1 MDKSEKGP
9 PAEKEAHA
17 TSKPVR
23 AKPRRR
29 SAGTARER
37 ATADTKTTN
46 SKGARNKSAS
56 RKSPPR
62 LSDLPPLEL
71 PDELNTSRKTS
82 AKKPE
87 DTAQELKGPPP
98 IPGKSATAE
107 STPPRLPPTTPGDSK
122 PPKFSTSST
131 PVMASDESSPADKA
145 QSADAVDEKATPLG
159 AGKPPPRPQTASI
172 KRPPPPS
179 TKPRAP
185 KQASV
190 SSPPASG
197 PDRQSAPATLPPP
210 AASSPQSLNLSQPQ
224 NPAMKP
230 PLPMRGNAA
239 IAAKPAFEEPEV
251 EPVAPV
257 KPVAPPVDTTARP
270 PAEPRRAAR
279 RRPAGPPRDRIAAND
294 DAPSIGGLIYA
305 LNQRPSKTPFVY
317 AAAGSGFW
325 FVLALAFAFAF
336 MPTGPGSG
344 ITGVIANPWFPTL
357 IATVL
362 GPMALFGFLALL
374 AWRAEELHMRST
386 AMTEVAVRLAEPDR
400 MAEQSIASLGQAVRR
415 QVSFMNDA
423 VSRALGRAGELEALV
438 HNEVSALEH
447 SYEENERKIRGLIH
461 ELSNERHSLV
471 NTGGQFEHSLQR
483 MSVEIPTLMAQLSE
497 QQLKLTTIIDGAG
510 QNLSQ
515 LENALATQTGRF
527 ETSFGENTNRL
538 ETVLTDYTE
547 VLGTTLG
554 SRTENMQQMLSGY
567 TEALGTALD
576 SRADGIQQVL
586 GGYTEALGNALESR
600 SNQLQTMLEDKR
612 DAIET
617 NVNALRTTVETNVDQ
632 LQGSVEKYVGNLQQS
647 VDEKA
652 EALQQSVEKST
663 GRISDSL
670 TDSTQTLQTVFEE
683 YALALDTTL
692 ANRAEAL
699 DSQLVERT
707 KALDDAFSERLRLFD
722 ESVLR
727 STMAIDSAVGENTKS
742 LTNAMEVHARELS
755 ESIAN
760 QAAELDDTLMTGI
773 NSVRSTSE
781 NISRQSIKAIE
792 GLASQSD
799 LLRNVSENLLT
810 QINSVTNR
818 FENQGQAIMRS
829 ANALETTNS
838 KIERSLAGRT
848 EELNNTLERMSGK
861 AAELSEVVEGYSS
874 SLEGSLSGAQQRARM
889 IADEISKE
897 TEARSR
903 SALDD
908 LQRVKLEAS
917 RETDRAL
924 DELRLEFTNV
934 SQEVTHRLGALTNQ
948 FSTATGAVR
957 EQAAAAAR
965 DLEQEQA
972 RLKQQLDRLPSATEE
987 TARQMRHALNDQLR
1001 ALDQL
1006 STMAQRGGMPD
1017 VSQPAP
1023 PRMRLPAPEAQSNTS
1038 PSTSSNGLS
1047 SLTSSLQREMSHRN
1061 APPTNRPGPFK
1072 EPGQATAHFAP
1083 NKNIQSE
1090 QPQQAAPQLRQPRS
1104 APSPKQAQPDNWSLG
1119 DLLARA
1125 SVTGEDDGG
1134 PGPSRAPSSRAA
1146 LQPPDNAIAAPE
1158 PSPPRPNVQPEQA
1171 TAAPG
1176 LDVGALSR
1184 ALDPATA
1191 STIWSRFQAGQRG
1204 FMVRS
1209 IYAPESRN
1217 LFDGIARRYRSD
1229 ENFKALVDRFLTEYE
1244 NELAEAD
1251 QRDNSGNVSQQLVQS
1266 ETGRVYLVLA
1276 HASGRLA

>member
-1 MDKSEKGP
+1 MDKKEQGL
-9 PAEKEAHA
+9 PAEKEAKA
-17 TSKPVR
+17 AS
-23 AKPRRR
+23 AKP
-29 SAGTARER
+29 ARTKR
-37 ATADTKTTN
+37 GRKSATATR
-46 SKGARNKSAS
+46 ARAPADAKSSNK
-56 RKSPPR
+56 KVPPR

-71 PDELNTSRKTS
+71 PDQLATTPKGS
-82 AKKPE
+82 AAKATEKPK
-87 DTAQELKGPPP
+87 APPP
-98 IPGKSATAE
+98 LPEKNAAAASRPPKLPSTATAE
-107 STPPRLPPTTPGDSK
+107 SK
-122 PPKFSTSST
+122 PPKFTSS
-131 PVMASDESSPADKA
+131 SSPNQPRDLSPA
-145 QSADAVDEKATPLG
+145 SADDKPADTAATGSTPLAKGKPALRPAENIKRPKPPTAQPRAPSKPSNPPPPPADTPRPTATAAPKPPAAPPPPTIQPSLPVRGNAAVAAKPAYDEPISVAVAPAKATPLPDDVES
-159 AGKPPPRPQTASI
+159 KPP
-172 KRPPPPS
+172 
-179 TKPRAP
+179 
-185 KQASV
+185 
-190 SSPPASG
+190 
-197 PDRQSAPATLPPP
+197 
-210 AASSPQSLNLSQPQ
+210 
-224 NPAMKP
+224 
-230 PLPMRGNAA
+230 
-239 IAAKPAFEEPEV
+239 
-251 EPVAPV
+251 
-257 KPVAPPVDTTARP
+257 
-270 PAEPRRAAR
+270 EPRRAAR

-305 LNQRPSKTPFVY
+305 LNQRPSKKPFVY

-325 FVLALAFAFAF
+325 VVLALAFAFAF
-336 MPTGPGSG
+336 MPSNGGG
-344 ITGVIANPWFPTL
+344 VTGVIANPWFPTL
-357 IATVL
+357 IATIL
-362 GPMALFGFLALL
+362 GPIALFGFLALL
-374 AWRAEELHMRST
+374 AWRTEELHMRST

-497 QQLKLTTIIDGAG
+497 QQLKLTNIIEGAG
-510 QNLSQ
+510 HNLSQ

-527 ETSFGENTNRL
+527 ESSLGDNTTRL

-547 VLGTTLG
+547 VLGSTIG
-554 SRTENMQQMLSGY
+554 SRTDNMQQMLSGY

-586 GGYTEALGNALESR
+586 GGYTEALGSALESR
-600 SNQLQTMLEDKR
+600 SSQLQTMLEDKR

-617 NVNALRTTVETNVDQ
+617 NVNALRSTVETNVGQ
-632 LQGSVEKYVGNLQQS
+632 LQNSVEKHVGNLQHS
-647 VDEKA
+647 VDEKT
-652 EALQQSVEKST
+652 EALQQSVDRNT
-663 GRISDSL
+663 NRISESL
-670 TDSTQTLQTVFEE
+670 TDSTETLQTVFEE

-742 LTNAMEVHARELS
+742 LTNAMEVHARQLS
-755 ESIAN
+755 DSIAS
-760 QAAELDDTLMTGI
+760 QAAELDDTLMNGI

-792 GLASQSD
+792 GLAGQSD

-848 EELNNTLERMSGK
+848 DDLNKTLERMSGK
-861 AAELSEVVEGYSS
+861 AAELSDVVEGYST

-889 IADEISKE
+889 IADEISRE

-924 DELRLEFTNV
+924 EELRQEFSNV

-965 DLEQEQA
+965 DLEQEQE
-972 RLKQQLDRLPSATEE
+972 RLKQQLDRLPGATEE
-987 TARQMRHALNDQLR
+987 TARHMRRALGDQLR

-1006 STMAQRGGMPD
+1006 SNMANRSGMPD
-1017 VSQPAP
+1017 VSSPAP
-1023 PRMRLPAPEAQSNTS
+1023 PRIRLPAPEGQSS
-1038 PSTSSNGLS
+1038 PRGPAGRPNAGAGGTVANGLS
-1047 SLTSSLQREMSHRN
+1047 SLTSTLQREMSHRV
-1061 APPTNRPGPFK
+1061 APATGRPGPFK
-1072 EPGQATAHFAP
+1072 EPGQLAP
-1083 NKNIQSE
+1083 PPNGQSD
-1090 QPQQAAPQLRQPRS
+1090 QSAQQLRQPNA
-1104 APSPKQAQPDNWSLG
+1104 APQKPAQSDSWSLG

-1125 SVTGEDDGG
+1125 SVTGEDDAG
-1134 PGPSRAPSSRAA
+1134 PPQTAGRAA
-1146 LQPPDNAIAAPE
+1146 QSAQPQPPAALE
-1158 PSPPRPNVQPEQA
+1158 PPPQA
-1171 TAAPG
+1171 EPGSSAPG
-1176 LDVGALSR
+1176 LDVAALSR

-1229 ENFKALVDRFLTEYE
+1229 ESFKSLVDRFLTEYE
-1244 NELAEAD
+1244 NELNQAD
-1251 QRDNSGNVSQQLVQS
+1251 QHDGTGSNSQQLVQS
-1266 ETGRVYLVLA
+1266 DTGRVYLVLA